1 MAAVLID
8 THVII
13 DAASPRTEWHEW
25 SARQLCRVVDDFGG
39 CVNPIIYAELSAY
52 VNDESALAALIDDFL
67 LEKAQL
73 LWQAAFLTGRAF
85 VAYRRRDGNRTAPLP
100 DFYIGAHAQVA
111 GLRLLTR
118 DAARYRTY
126 FPDLQLIAPNWDPR
140 RLP

>member
-1 MAAVLID
+1 MTAVLID
-8 THVII
+8 TNVII
-13 DAASPRTEWHEW
+13 DAASPGTEWHEW

-39 CVNPIIYAELSAY
+39 CVNPIIYAELAGY
-52 VNDESALAALIDDFL
+52 VNDESALAALIEDFL

-73 LWQAAFLTGRAF
+73 PWQAAFLTGRAF
-85 VAYRRRDGNRTAPLP
+85 VAYRRRGGTRTAPLP

-126 FPDLQLIAPNWDPR
+126 FPDLQLIAPN
-140 RLP
+140 